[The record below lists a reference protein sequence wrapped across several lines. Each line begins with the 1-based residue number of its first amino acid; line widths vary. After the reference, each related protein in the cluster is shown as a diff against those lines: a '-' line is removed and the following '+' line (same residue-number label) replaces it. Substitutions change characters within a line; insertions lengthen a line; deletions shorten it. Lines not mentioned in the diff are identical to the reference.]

1 MSGARRLSGWC
12 CRTLRADTCFITSE
26 SHFFVPAWASADAG
40 LDGYLSRRAVGPAIP
55 LIGTNGLRSGG
66 DMTLMALAGASLVEM
81 LSAVMHGGF
90 AA

>member
-1 MSGARRLSGWC
+1 
-12 CRTLRADTCFITSE
+12 
-26 SHFFVPAWASADAG
+26 